1 MVTLRYVAQVSA
13 ALISATEAILRAPSE
28 EQLFQLVCE
37 AIISGGYVIGAVAML
52 AESDN
57 WLRPVAGAGAK
68 IEAIRA
74 LALSVDLH
82 SEQHPG
88 FIATAFRSGRAAYIN
103 DYLTDTQFAK
113 WHDSVSIGIRAAA
126 VVPIIKNKC
135 SIGALLCCFDQ
146 PNALCDEQ
154 VTLLERT
161 AENISFA
168 LDNFERKKQY
178 ESAER
183 AAVRLTRMFAAL
195 SATNEAIMRAAT
207 RAELCQRVCEAAVV
221 GGNFTSASIAFT
233 TPDGEVLDTM
243 SAAGPAA
250 DRVRGLQIPLDVLH
264 PERLGVG
271 GIAFRSKRPCIA
283 NDYLADTRLTYWYDQ
298 IHRTGTKSG
307 AGWPLFKGN
316 ESVGAL
322 IFMSSELGTFTPELI
337 ELMQR
342 LADNVSFALANF
354 DRIDE
359 KLEADEKI
367 KYVATHDGL
376 TGLINRAMFSQLL
389 DASIETSRRHDRQ
402 FALLFIDLDGFKII
416 NDTLGHSC
424 GDALLIEMAKRL
436 CENVRSSDAVARLG
450 GDEFIVILQEIHDRR
465 KVRTIAQ
472 KLLSSIMKPLLLS
485 GQECRVTASIGVAIF
500 PSNGEDEDT
509 LTKNA
514 DVAMYL
520 AKNEG
525 KNSIRFFSP
534 NLRTPLLEGLMPD
547 TSLRDALESS
557 PLP

>member
-1 MVTLRYVAQVSA
+1 MITLRYVAQLSA

-28 EQLFQLVCE
+28 EQLFHLVCE
-37 AIISGGYVIGAVAML
+37 AIISGGSVIGAVAL
-52 AESDN
+52 VAESDN

-68 IEAIRA
+68 VEAIRA

-88 FIATAFRSGRAAYIN
+88 FIATAFRSGRAVYIN

-113 WHDSVSIGIRAAA
+113 WHDSGFIGIRAAA

-178 ESAER
+178 ELAAR

-207 RAELCQRVCEAAVV
+207 RAELCQRVCEAAVL
-221 GGNFTSASIAFT
+221 GGNFTSASIAFA

-243 SAAGPAA
+243 AAAGPAA
-250 DRVRGLQIPLDVLH
+250 DRVRGLQIPLLH

-271 GIAFRSKRPCIA
+271 GIAFRSKQPCIT
-283 NDYLADTRLTYWYDQ
+283 NDYLTDTRLTYWYDQ

-307 AGWPLFKGN
+307 AGWPLFKGS
-316 ESVGAL
+316 EPVGAL

-342 LADNVSFALANF
+342 LADNVSFALVNF

-376 TGLINRAMFSQLL
+376 TGLINRAMFSQIL

-424 GDALLIEMAKRL
+424 GDALLIEVAKRL

-450 GDEFIVILQEIHDRR
+450 GDEFVVILQEIHDRQE
-465 KVRTIAQ
+465 VRTIAQ
-472 KLLSSIMKPLLLS
+472 KLLSSIMKPLLLRE
-485 GQECRVTASIGVAIF
+485 QECGVTASVGVAIF
-500 PSNGEDEDT
+500 PSNGEDEET

-525 KNSIRFFSP
+525 KNSIRFFSS
-534 NLRTPLLEGLMPD
+534 NLKTPLLERLMPE
-547 TSLRDALESS
+547 TSLRDSLESN
-557 PLP
+557 PMP